1 MAEKKNYLTREGLR
15 KYEDELQHYFPE
27 IAMIAGKC
35 RFDDCR
41 HIAEPDCA
49 VLSALEEG
57 RISESR
63 YRSYL

>member
-1 MAEKKNYLTREGLR
+1 
-15 KYEDELQHYFPE
+15 
-27 IAMIAGKC
+27 MIAGKC

-63 YRSYL
+63 YRSYLNQLEEIRSRNNY